1 MVGHLWAIC
10 TAPTPLHKPSEESAC
25 YGEIAPDLGKLFW
38 RVGFLGRVVGPVRQD
53 GAMEDWGSTAAQRL
67 PLNWPKPRWKTFLKI
82 LIRFSKQQNNIA
94 FLRQGYSNPMRQGKD
109 IAV

>member
-53 GAMEDWGSTAAQRL
+53 GAMEDWRSTGRAKVAA
-67 PLNWPKPRWKTFLKI
+67 I
-82 LIRFSKQQNNIA
+82 LAEASVENVSQDPHPFQQTAEQYRFSPSG
-94 FLRQGYSNPMRQGKD
+94 L
-109 IAV
+109 